1 MMAINSLVESKERS
15 MTTRPTP
22 KFTGI
27 ETYPDRLG
35 RYTIRFPSDWHRFDL
50 DHGRDG
56 VLMAPSATNTA
67 TYVAVWVDKL
77 EFQATAEDADDL
89 SEAFDKGLAQL
100 PELFIIASENLVVG
114 NLVKLERFYTFRD
127 NDMIRKRKVWAMY
140 VADWLMVVTYQGES
154 VEEWEHWY
162 AMANQS
168 FFHFVIPPELF
179 YATDRDLN
187 KKGTPVARVPRGKPK
202 N

>member
-1 MMAINSLVESKERS
+1 

-27 ETYPDRLG
+27 QTYADRLG
-35 RYTIRFPSDWHRFDL
+35 RYTIRFPSDWARFDL

-56 VLMAPSATNTA
+56 VLASPSPTNLA
-67 TYVAVWVDKL
+67 TYVAVWVEKL
-77 EFQATAEDADDL
+77 DFQATAEDADDL

-100 PELFIIASENLVVG
+100 PDAVISESENLVLG

-127 NDMIRKRKVWAMY
+127 NDIIRKRKVWAMY

-179 YATDRDLN
+179 YDTDRDLT

>member
-1 MMAINSLVESKERS
+1 
-15 MTTRPTP
+15 MTTRATP

-35 RYTIRFPSDWHRFDL
+35 RFTVRFASDWHKFDL
-50 DHGRDG
+50 DHGKDG
-56 VLMAPSATNTA
+56 VLVSPSATNTA

-77 EFQATAEDADDL
+77 DFQAVAEDADDL
-89 SEAFDKGLAQL
+89 SEAFDKGLKQL
-100 PELFIIASENLVVG
+100 TEVSILESENLVIG
-114 NLVKLERFYTFRD
+114 NLVKLERFYTFRED
-127 NDMIRKRKVWAMY
+127 GIIRKRKVWAMY
-140 VADWLMVVTYQGES
+140 VADWLMVLTYQGETI
-154 VEEWEHWY
+154 EEWDHWY

-202 N
+202 I